1 MTCSPRLGFLATT
14 IATVAGVGLAR
25 HGRGCG
31 IEAAEIESAESGTSV
46 DNDRNDD
53 KDDSEDGGIDNKDI
67 EEGETT
73 NDPEKSEGE
82 EEPGNRSL

>member
-1 MTCSPRLGFLATT
+1 MQPSPWLSCYNHCYGTL
-14 IATVAGVGLAR
+14 AGVGLAR

-82 EEPGNRSL
+82 EEPGK